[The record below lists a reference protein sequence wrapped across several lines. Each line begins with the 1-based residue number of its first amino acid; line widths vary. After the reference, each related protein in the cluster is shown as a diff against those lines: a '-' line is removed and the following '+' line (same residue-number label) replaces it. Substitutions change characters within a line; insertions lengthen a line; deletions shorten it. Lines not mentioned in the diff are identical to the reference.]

1 MNEMERLSIEEIIEH
16 CNRHLNRF
24 PSGTRNY
31 QEHESTR
38 AYLQMLR
45 HYQKIGTVEEFAAY
59 KQAESEG
66 RIAPCSVGDTV
77 YIVTKCEKIP
87 TILDGTLYGSNGGPG
102 TATGYYC
109 PYEDNCPHDA
119 QDCEPVKEQFAI
131 FEDVI
136 ERVIF
141 DEDGISVYS
150 EYCCCNTLGEDAF
163 LEKDKASATLAAK
176 EGEHE

>member
-1 MNEMERLSIEEIIEH
+1 MERQGELNVNALGLGILSNFPKFCGAERAREAYEIFLSMKDE
-16 CNRHLNRF
+16 LAA
-24 PSGTRNY
+24 Y
-31 QEHESTR
+31 R
-38 AYLQMLR
+38 AL
-45 HYQKIGTVEEFAAY
+45 GTVEEFAAL

-119 QDCEPVKEQFAI
+119 QDCEPVKGRFAI

-150 EYCCCNTLGEDAF
+150 EYCCCNTLGENAF
-163 LEKDKASATLAAK
+163 LKKDKASAALAAM
-176 EGEHE
+176 EGERE

>member
-1 MNEMERLSIEEIIEH
+1 MERLTGRNEKGDLLFNGEYVYAGDMYEAASALEEYEVTGKT
-16 CNRHLNRF
+16 
-24 PSGTRNY
+24 P
-31 QEHESTR
+31 
-38 AYLQMLR
+38 
-45 HYQKIGTVEEFAAY
+45 EEVAALV
-59 KQAESEG
+59 QAESEG

-119 QDCEPVKEQFAI
+119 QDCEPVKGRFAI

-163 LEKDKASATLAAK
+163 LEKDKASAALAAK
-176 EGEHE
+176 GQE

>member
-1 MNEMERLSIEEIIEH
+1 MNEMERLTERDGYIDAVYVKDHDYVEAAHKLADYED
-16 CNRHLNRF
+16 
-24 PSGTRNY
+24 
-31 QEHESTR
+31 
-38 AYLQMLR
+38 
-45 HYQKIGTVEEFAAY
+45 IGTVEEFAAL

-119 QDCEPVKEQFAI
+119 QDCEPVKGRFAI

-136 ERVIF
+136 ERVVF

-150 EYCCCNTLGEDAF
+150 EYCCCNTLGENAF
-163 LEKDKASATLAAK
+163 LEKDAAEAALAAK
-176 EGEHE
+176 EAQE